1 MDGLLH
7 EIVEGRMRGKPT
19 RERRIQM
26 LHDWQRMMSV
36 LHSSEQ
42 KRTEKDGE
50 SEEGYKSAVSQ
61 KATAH
66 DSTDIMQS
74 Q

>member
-1 MDGLLH
+1 
-7 EIVEGRMRGKPT
+7 MRGKPT

-42 KRTEKDGE
+42 KSTEKDGE
-50 SEEGYKSAVSQ
+50 SEEGYYKSALPQ
-61 KATAH
+61 KTTAH
-66 DSTDIMQS
+66 DNTDIMQS